1 MNPLINYGVE
11 RTCTKGIREINYRE
25 TSFSPVAYGKAD
37 SARAQARMEEDRPAS
52 TTHTH
57 TPSHTQ
63 EEEEEGQITLS
74 RFNSLSFHKLSCV
87 TSECGRSSKV
97 IVAWLIV

>member
-11 RTCTKGIREINYRE
+11 RICTKSIREINYRE
-25 TSFSPVAYGKAD
+25 TSFFPCHEVKPA
-37 SARAQARMEEDRPAS
+37 ARAQARREGDRPAS

-63 EEEEEGQITLS
+63 EEEGQITLS

-87 TSECGRSSKV
+87 TSECGSSSKV

>member
-11 RTCTKGIREINYRE
+11 RTVSKGIREINYRE
-25 TSFSPVAYGKAD
+25 TSFSPVAYDKAD
-37 SARAQARMEEDRPAS
+37 SARASKEGGRQTSEH
-52 TTHTH
+52 HTH

-63 EEEEEGQITLS
+63 EEEKEGQITLS
-74 RFNSLSFHKLSCV
+74 RFKSLSFHKLSCV